1 MAKKKIEIDIVVN
14 GKMQK
19 ATVSAQK
26 LNKALDK
33 TAQGAQVADRTI
45 KGAAKASSNGTK
57 NFSKMAQGITG
68 GLVPA
73 YAVLA
78 ANVFALSAAFNFLS
92 QAANYKNLLS
102 AQNAYAAS
110 TGSMLSSIS
119 ASLQEA
125 SQGYLNYGQAA
136 EAAAIGAAKGFST
149 GQLNKLASD
158 AVKISA
164 ALGRSY
170 EDTFNRLLKGISK
183 AEPELLDELGITLRL
198 ETATKR
204 FAAANNK
211 AVKSLTEY
219 ERGQAVLAETNR
231 QIENMFGTLDAA
243 NFKNPFEQ
251 LSVTFD
257 EIVKKATQFLLPIFE
272 GFANIVNRSALAAIA
287 VFGMLGFSIL
297 KAAIPT
303 EEMGKA
309 VDSLGDRFTKMSEK
323 ASASIK
329 SLNDSQKQAISALE
343 SSKATAG
350 LKGQKQAG
358 GFVQRGSSSKILA
371 KLAAD
376 PTSLNKAD
384 ENNLKRAIKSAEAQ
398 YKKTGQ
404 ITTGIFA
411 EENIK
416 KVRNFENTLQ
426 KMTASHS
433 TWSMKFVSV
442 HKKAWLRVKQVWALG
457 GKGFA
462 VTMKGMSKV
471 ASTAG
476 KVLNKALGV
485 LGIIGSITILIEG
498 FKELKR
504 SIYDITL
511 SILGLVDRFIQSGP
525 GKAITK
531 VIAFVQNALATVL
544 DNTIGYLTGFLRVI
558 GEKIGGGLRL
568 LRLEGAA
575 EIVES
580 IGVVDS
586 GFDAFISTMKASS
599 SALENAANGTA
610 SLVDQFKS
618 SALGEGVKAI
628 QSGALAQD
636 KLNEEFNIAKS
647 NVDRLNGSL
656 KEMIENYKKLNGEKP
671 RTEFQNALIGAR
683 SISSAGLSTIGIA
696 ALETRDPEKKN
707 TLTTGL
713 KEALVAASEMPG
725 LLGKLGQE
733 WQNTDFSSPYAL
745 VEFIDEVEKLEKS
758 GAEAAASFE
767 GFRNTLEALGSNPS
781 TSFSSIDNV
790 DVTLARLAAVK
801 KGMSETIGTL
811 GVGMSDL
818 NEEFQDATGFTLT
831 DLEKQLLNIANKY
844 SEIKAEERELNI
856 EKLKT
861 SRLSGEFATRA
872 NEEIALREKL
882 VQLKTID
889 ATIEARALEIPKAGP
904 DRIAAIARE
913 LETLGNSR
921 AVLVENIDVTKE
933 GMTDLSKMG
942 LQLGNTLQSSLSS
955 AFSSLIDG
963 TKSAKQAFADMALSM
978 LKNLGDILSK
988 MLMMRLL
995 EGALGGTSFGNFL
1008 RVPSKRYGG
1017 VVSNGRNMPGY
1028 AAGGIAKGPN
1038 AGYPVMMHGTEAV
1051 VPLPDGKSIPVSMQG
1066 AGQQNNVTVNVSV
1079 DNQGNASTNTQ
1090 QDSAQAGNLG
1100 SVIAR
1105 AVQQELQNQKRS
1117 GGILNPYG
1125 AA

>member
-1 MAKKKIEIDIVVN
+1 MAENTIKIKVKVDDDGNLKAVGNKAKKAADSLN
-14 GKMQK
+14 GLAAGSQ
-19 ATVSAQK
+19 
-26 LNKALDK
+26 N
-33 TAQGAQVADRTI
+33 ADRRL
-45 KGAAKASSNGTK
+45 KGAAKASSNSTK

-73 YAVLA
+73 YATLA
-78 ANVFALSAAFNFLS
+78 ANVFALSAAFNFLT
-92 QAANYKNLLS
+92 QAANYKNLIS

-119 ASLQEA
+119 TSLQEA

-136 EAAAIGAAKGFST
+136 EAAAIGAAKGFTT
-149 GQLNKLASD
+149 GQLTKLTDD

-170 EDTFNRLLKGISK
+170 EDTFNRLLRGVSK

-211 AVKSLTEY
+211 AAKSLTEY
-219 ERGQAVLAETNR
+219 ERGQAVLAEVNR
-231 QIENMFGTLDAA
+231 QINNMFGSLDSAD
-243 NFKNPFEQ
+243 FKNPFEQ

-257 EIVKKATQFLLPIFE
+257 EIVKKATQFVLPIFE
-272 GFANIVNRSALAAIA
+272 GFANIINRSAVAAIA
-287 VFGMLGFSIL
+287 VFGMLGLSIF

-303 EEMGKA
+303 EEMGEA
-309 VDSLGDRFTKMSEK
+309 IDSLGDRFTRMSEK

-329 SLNDSQKQAISALE
+329 SLTDSQKQAISALE
-343 SSKATAG
+343 QSKAKAS
-350 LKGQKQAG
+350 LKGQKQAA
-358 GFVQRGSSSKILA
+358 GFVQRGSSSKILT
-371 KLAAD
+371 KLASD

-384 ENNLKRAIKSAEAQ
+384 ESNLRKAFKAAEAQ

-411 EENIK
+411 GENIK
-416 KVRNFENTLQ
+416 RVRNFEDTLK

-442 HKKAWLRVKQVWALG
+442 HKKAWLRIKQVWAVG

-462 VTMKGMSKV
+462 VTMKGMSNV

-511 SILGLVDRFIQSGP
+511 SILGLVDRFVQSGP
-525 GKAITK
+525 GKGIVK
-531 VIAFVQNALATVL
+531 VITFVQNAILTLL
-544 DNTIGYLTGFLRVI
+544 DNSVGYLTGFIRIV
-558 GEKIGGGLRL
+558 GEKIGAGLRL
-568 LRLEGAA
+568 LNFNSAA
-575 EIVES
+575 ENVEKLAIVDEK
-580 IGVVDS
+580 
-586 GFDAFISTMKASS
+586 FDNFIATMRAGTEVLGDVS
-599 SALENAANGTA
+599 EGTA
-610 SLVDQFKS
+610 SFVDMFAKS
-618 SALGEGVKAI
+618 DLGEGLESI
-628 QSGALAQD
+628 QEGALAQD
-636 KLNEEFNIAKS
+636 VLNEKFDAAKTNI
-647 NVDRLNGSL
+647 DRLNSSL
-656 KEMIENYKKLNGEKP
+656 ASMIENYKKLKD
-671 RTEFQNALIGAR
+671 TTSFQDALIGAR
-683 SISSAGLSTIGIA
+683 AVSTTGLSNIGISALNTTDPERQSTLITGLREALGYASQLPGLMGELGRKWQNADFSTPLGIA
-696 ALETRDPEKKN
+696 A
-707 TLTTGL
+707 
-713 KEALVAASEMPG
+713 
-725 LLGKLGQE
+725 
-733 WQNTDFSSPYAL
+733 
-745 VEFIDEVEKLEKS
+745 FIGDVQTLEKS
-758 GAEAAASFE
+758 GAEAVANFE
-767 GFRNTLEALGSNPS
+767 GFRNTLDVVGASPSEA
-781 TSFSSIDNV
+781 FSSIEGIDDLKAKLR
-790 DVTLARLAAVK
+790 DVRKAMEDTV
-801 KGMSETIGTL
+801 GTL
-811 GVGMSDL
+811 GMGASAL
-818 NEEFQDATGFTLT
+818 NEEFQDATGMGLA
-831 DLEKQLLNIANKY
+831 DLENKLTTLANTY
-844 SEIKAEERELNI
+844 SSLKTEERELNI
-856 EKLKT
+856 ERMQT

-872 NEEIALREKL
+872 QSEIALREKL
-882 VQLKTID
+882 LELKTID
-889 ATIEARALEIPKAGP
+889 ATIEARTLELGTDISSL
-904 DRIAAIARE
+904 RIAAIAQE
-913 LETLGNSR
+913 LEELGNRR
-921 AVLVENIDVTKE
+921 AATLENIKVTE
-933 GMTDLSKMG
+933 DGMDDIKSMG

-978 LKNLGDILSK
+978 LKNLGDIIAK

-995 EGALGGTSFGNFL
+995 EGALGGSSFGNFL
-1008 RVPSKRYGG
+1008 GVPSKRYGG
-1017 VVSNGRNMPGY
+1017 IVSNGKDMNGY
-1028 AAGGIAKGPN
+1028 ASGGIARGAN
-1038 AGYPVMMHGTEAV
+1038 AGYPAMLHGTEAV

-1100 SVIAR
+1100 QVIAR